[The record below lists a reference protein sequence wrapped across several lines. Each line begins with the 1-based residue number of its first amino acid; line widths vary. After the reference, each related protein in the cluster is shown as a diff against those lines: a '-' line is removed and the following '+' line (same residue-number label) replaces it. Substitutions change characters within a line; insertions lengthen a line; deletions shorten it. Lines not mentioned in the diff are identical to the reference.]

1 VGEALLRL
9 RESGIAILLVEQNLA
24 LATRVAQRVYVMNKG
39 TIVFSGTAAD
49 LADSREIEARYLG
62 V

>member
-1 VGEALLRL
+1 
-9 RESGIAILLVEQNLA
+9 VEQNLA

-49 LADSREIEARYLG
+49 LAGSREIEARYLG